1 MKISH
6 NFNRFYHAQIRE
18 FFLKAP
24 NVLKIE
30 NIGTLYIKG
39 LTFYSFKQFLKTIN
53 IDYPR
58 DERGYPIS
66 TRDISSK
73 ELAQHIEFIFKLAGE
88 NGIELSV
95 IKQEWENLIRRASEF
110 MHI

>member
-24 NVLKIE
+24 NILRIEGVGVL
-30 NIGTLYIKG
+30 YVKG
-39 LTFYSFKQFLKTIN
+39 LTFYSFKQFLKIVN
-53 IDYPR
+53 LDYPR
-58 DERGYPIS
+58 DESGYPVS

-88 NGIELSV
+88 NGVELSV
-95 IKQEWENLIRRASEF
+95 IKQEWENLIRRASEYMYF
-110 MHI
+110 